1 MADAPL
7 LSQIE
12 WKNVVIL
19 LVALALVAI
28 YAKLFAIAV
37 LIAGVVFVSFIVQ
50 QFSLRTVG
58 LELVTFATVVS
69 GVIYGPVVGAALGA
83 VLVTFHL
90 VFSGYFGV
98 YYFWVIPV
106 YAFGGFL
113 ASQWSGQGIASL
125 GINIT
130 LVIHAINMAFTFAL
144 NRNNMFNYGLY
155 AVTNVVFNFILFV
168 VFGPAAISILK

>member
-1 MADAPL
+1 MAEL
-7 LSQIE
+7 LSRIE
-12 WKNVVIL
+12 WKNVAL
-19 LVALALVAI
+19 LAAALALVAV
-28 YAKLFAIAV
+28 YAKLFAV
-37 LIAGVVFVSFIVQ
+37 VLLIAGVVFVSFIVQ

-69 GVIYGPVVGAALGA
+69 GIVYGPVVGAALGA
-83 VLVTFHL
+83 VLVLIHL

-113 ASQWSGQGIASL
+113 ASAWSGQGVVSL

-168 VFGPAAISILK
+168 VFGQAVVGILK